1 MKTIIVLAVTV
12 PNFILWFF
20 PFLYPM
26 GIELINKRRSKTYS
40 FCKLKLTKNEQLINS
55 VIHQLISSCD
65 IPVG

>member
-26 GIELINKRRSKTYS
+26 GIELINKRRSKTYT
-40 FCKLKLTKNEQLINS
+40 FCKLKSKKNE
-55 VIHQLISSCD
+55 
-65 IPVG
+65 